1 MIMRRTLISVAVATL
16 LGAAVSTTAIASR
29 AWKSLSEETIDG
41 VWEAVDYES
50 AKAFRLEIVGNTA
63 VLAITAGAKQGE
75 FLFRSAK
82 VTVTTGKVSFVAI
95 DKSLDLSLRITGEG
109 RVLDAQ
115 GRMTL
120 KLVSLSR
127 EATYWKN
134 IERVF
139 VKGPAKPRLEALM
152 EMDARAKAL
161 INGTA
166 QPCCAPH
173 GSSGAPESQ
182 NSAQPKDTKKA
193 Q

>member
-1 MIMRRTLISVAVATL
+1 MIMRRTLISVVVAAL
-16 LGAAVSTTAIASR
+16 LGTAVSTTATASR
-29 AWKSLSEETIDG
+29 AWKPLSQETIDG

-50 AKAFRLEIVGNTA
+50 AKAFRLEIAGNTA

-82 VTVTTGKVSFVAI
+82 VLVTRGKVSFVAI
-95 DKSLDLSLRITGEG
+95 EKSLDLSLRITGEG

-120 KLVSLSR
+120 KLASLNR
-127 EATYWKN
+127 EATYWEN

-139 VKGPAKPRLEALM
+139 VKGPAKSRLEALI

-161 INGTA
+161 IDGTA

-173 GSSGAPESQ
+173 GSSGTQESP
-182 NSAQPKDTKKA
+182 NSTESKDAKKA

>member
-1 MIMRRTLISVAVATL
+1 MIMRRTLIAVVVAGFIGAT
-16 LGAAVSTTAIASR
+16 VSTTAIASR
-29 AWKSLSEETIDG
+29 AWKPLSQETIDG

-50 AKAFRLEIVGNTA
+50 AKAFRLEIVGSTA

-82 VTVTTGKVSFVAI
+82 VLVTMGKVSFVAI

-120 KLVSLSR
+120 KLASLNR
-127 EATYWKN
+127 EATYWEN
-134 IERVF
+134 TERVF

-161 INGTA
+161 IDGTA
-166 QPCCAPH
+166 QPCCSTH
-173 GSSGAPESQ
+173 GSSETHESS
-182 NSAQPKDTKKA
+182 NSAESKDAKKS